1 MNFEGRKQKEIGDF
15 KRDTMHIT
23 DFCKL
28 VRQREGQTDLL
39 QVFKM

>member
-1 MNFEGRKQKEIGDF
+1 MNLEERKKKEIGDF
-15 KRDTMHIT
+15 KRDTVHKT
-23 DFCKL
+23 AFCKL